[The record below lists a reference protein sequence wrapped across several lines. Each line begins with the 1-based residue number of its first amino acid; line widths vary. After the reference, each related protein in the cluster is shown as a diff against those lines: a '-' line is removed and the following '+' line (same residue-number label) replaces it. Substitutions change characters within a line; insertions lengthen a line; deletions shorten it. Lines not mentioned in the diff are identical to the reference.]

1 MLSFTFMRPVFTP
14 VYFNVSDVK
23 CVLITLTSLNS
34 HENVTWMWSYKFT
47 VEHVHG
53 YLTID
58 MGKQKFQTESE
69 GSRFSVWKGF
79 RTYEGDS

>member
-1 MLSFTFMRPVFTP
+1 MRPVFTP
-14 VYFNVSDVK
+14 VHFDVSNVKCMRVDHFNVSSIKTATKVVRECD
-23 CVLITLTSLNS
+23 LIS
-34 HENVTWMWSYKFT
+34 KFT

-69 GSRFSVWKGF
+69 GFPERLQNL
-79 RTYEGDS
+79 